1 MTTLMEANVQR
12 GIDEIRAQ
20 GMQRGIARGRVELL
34 RHQAERRFGVETA
47 RQLSSLLDA
56 ADADQLIEVSDWIME
71 CRTGSELL
79 GRFRQAG
86 I

>member
-20 GMQRGIARGRVELL
+20 GMQRGRVELL

-56 ADADQLIEVSDWIME
+56 ADADRLIEVSDWIME

-79 GRFRQAG
+79 GRFQQAG

>member
-20 GMQRGIARGRVELL
+20 GIARGRVELL

-47 RQLSSLLDA
+47 RHLSSLLDA

-71 CRTGSELL
+71 CRTGGELL
-79 GRFRQAG
+79 GRFQQAG